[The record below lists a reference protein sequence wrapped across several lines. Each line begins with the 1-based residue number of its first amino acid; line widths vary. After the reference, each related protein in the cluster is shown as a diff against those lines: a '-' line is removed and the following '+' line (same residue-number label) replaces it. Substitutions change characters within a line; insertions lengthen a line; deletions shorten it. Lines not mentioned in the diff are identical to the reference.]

1 VRQLVDERCD
11 LEAVAVNVSSVE
23 FVKGDVAAR
32 FRQVTREHNV
42 HARQIE
48 IEITERYMLE
58 HGERSESELNQL
70 RELGHSI
77 CVDDFG
83 TGYSSLSYMKRLP
96 LNTIKID
103 KSFTQNIPD
112 DQNDVEICQAIMTL
126 SHSLGYEVV
135 AEGVETAE
143 QLQFLVDRS
152 CNYAQGYY
160 FSKPVRADEFAKA
173 AAGIKEKLIVNT
185 GWTARFRAIRV

>member
-1 VRQLVDERCD
+1 M
-11 LEAVAVNVSSVE
+11 SSVE

-32 FRQVTREHNV
+32 FRDITRRHNV
-42 HARQIE
+42 RAQQVE

-70 RELGHSI
+70 RELGHTI

-96 LNTIKID
+96 LNIIKID
-103 KSFTQNIPD
+103 KSFIKNIPA

-135 AEGVETAE
+135 AEGVETEE
-143 QLQFLVDRS
+143 QLEFLLKRS
-152 CNYAQGYY
+152 CNFAQGFY
-160 FSKPVRADEFAKA
+160 FSKPVPVAEFAARAKE
-173 AAGIKEKLIVNT
+173 INEKL
-185 GWTARFRAIRV
+185 RFEGSKKASVRPIRA